1 MIIESAILSYI
12 STDPQPLRLSVFP
25 NLDTITFELSD
36 LAARP
41 KIETYPHPNSVMV
54 YTIVLEFKNNYM
66 LRIESPYKD
75 LIRHVFSLIL
85 LDIDVL
91 ESDLRYH
98 FPEHFL

>member
-1 MIIESAILSYI
+1 MKVESAILSYE
-12 STDPQPLRLSVFP
+12 SPDPQPLRISAYP
-25 NLDTITFELSD
+25 PIDTITFELSD
-36 LAARP
+36 FVTRP
-41 KIETYPHPNSVMV
+41 KIEVYPHPNSNVV
-54 YTIVLEFKNNYM
+54 HTIVLEFKNGYV

-98 FPEHFL
+98 FPEYFL